1 MKILSGSL
9 KNRVIHIS
17 KKQIF
22 RPTKSIVRKSL
33 FDSLGLIEK
42 RSFLDLF
49 SGSGINSFE
58 AISRGSK
65 NVSLVEIDRTAIK
78 NIKKN
83 IFHLELENIIVYQ
96 RDVFRFLNQ
105 CDNYDII
112 FADPPYG
119 LYDLEKLIAL
129 SLKKLN
135 PEGVF
140 ILECSENESLEG
152 YYKIAKFGGSKLL
165 YWNK

>member
-9 KNRVIHIS
+9 KNRVINIS
-17 KKQIF
+17 KNQIF

-33 FDSLGLIEK
+33 FDSLGAIENK
-42 RSFLDLF
+42 SFLDLF

-58 AISRGSK
+58 AFSRGSK
-65 NVSLVEIDRTAIK
+65 NVSLVEIDRNAIK
-78 NIKKN
+78 NLKKN
-83 IFHLELENIIVYQ
+83 ILHLDSDSIQIYQ
-96 RDVFRFLNQ
+96 RDVFRFLNR
-105 CDNYDII
+105 CDDYDII

-119 LYDLEKLIAL
+119 IYDLNKLVTL

-135 PEGVF
+135 PGGVF

-152 YYKIAKFGGSKLL
+152 YNKIAKFGGSKLL

>member
-83 IFHLELENIIVYQ
+83 IFHLELENILVYQ
-96 RDVFRFLNQ
+96 RDVFRF
-105 CDNYDII
+105 
-112 FADPPYG
+112 
-119 LYDLEKLIAL
+119 
-129 SLKKLN
+129 
-135 PEGVF
+135 
-140 ILECSENESLEG
+140 
-152 YYKIAKFGGSKLL
+152 
-165 YWNK
+165 